1 MKVFWITLLCFCS
14 IYSFSQ
20 EPYSPPDL
28 EKRKCYS
35 KCVVDSMLVEEIEV
49 VYPIY
54 TGDKYNQIAK
64 IEYRQLV
71 TLNEDNEKVKVF
83 VPVLLDESTTL
94 LFEYRTFLEEK
105 YTKTG
110 GSDYVWKE
118 ILCLG
123 DRHFQ
128 AMEEIT
134 PILIEGGYLT
144 KKPKRKRMRFEI
156 HHALIAFQKD
166 NFLPQGGLNLE
177 TLDFLNIE
185 Y

>member
-1 MKVFWITLLCFCS
+1 M
-14 IYSFSQ
+14 
-20 EPYSPPDL
+20 
-28 EKRKCYS
+28 
-35 KCVVDSMLVEEIEV
+35 VDSMIVKEIEA

-71 TLNEDNEKVKVF
+71 MLNEKNEKVKVF
-83 VPVLLDESTTL
+83 LPVLLDVSTTL
-94 LFEYRTFLEEK
+94 LFEYRTFIEEE

-110 GSDYVWKE
+110 GSEYVWKE
-118 ILCLG
+118 ILCMG
-123 DRHFQ
+123 DRHHQ
-128 AMEEIT
+128 AMDEIT
-134 PILIEGGYLT
+134 SILEKGGYL
-144 KKPKRKRMRFEI
+144 KNKPKSKRMRFEI

-177 TLDFLNIE
+177 TLDFLKIA